1 MIRGLLL
8 AGYLLIRFVYGD
20 LRLSWWKLWGPG
32 RAPVAAGGGACGGR
46 DRRDAL
52 RATVTE
58 FMVGEGQRLI
68 RGAEALTGFR
78 MVTESALAELP
89 LVFVLVSNHQ
99 SLLDIPVLV
108 TALPQRRLKFIAKRS
123 LKYGIPLVSKCLRYG
138 GDALIVR
145 PRGRFDAAQMRL
157 LLRELRRFSALADE
171 GACPVIFA
179 DGTRSRDGAVHRFH
193 AGGLATV
200 LERRPLPV
208 VTVAVDG
215 GYRLRGVTGLARMGR
230 TRYRVK
236 LLSVYRPPASKREL
250 RALVARMQSEIAAQV
265 ERWRREAPTLIP
277 G

>member
-8 AGYLLIRFVYGD
+8 AGYVLIRFLYGD
-20 LRLSWWKLWGPG
+20 LRLSWWKVWGPG
-32 RAPVAAGGGACGGR
+32 RAPVPAGGGAISGR
-46 DRRDAL
+46 DRQRDL
-52 RATVTE
+52 RAAVTE
-58 FMVGEGQRLI
+58 FMVREGQRLI

-78 MVTESALAELP
+78 MVVESALADLP
-89 LVFVLVSNHQ
+89 RVFILVSNHQ

-145 PRGRFDAAQMRL
+145 PRGRFDAAQMRTM
-157 LLRELRRFSALADE
+157 LRELRRFSALADE

-193 AGGLATV
+193 TGGLAAV
-200 LERRPLPV
+200 LARRPLPV

-215 GYRLRGVTGLARMGR
+215 GYRLRGVTGLGRMGR

-236 LLSVYRPPASKREL
+236 FLSVYRPPASKEELREL
-250 RALVARMQSEIAAQV
+250 VPRMQSEIAARV
-265 ERWRREAPTLIP
+265 ERWRREAPAPTP